1 MAGRGRIS
9 QGWQKEWV
17 EARTHHRGGF
27 HGPLP
32 QKGLNATSNFPV
44 WGRNIAPNPYHC
56 SPQEVHSFQ
65 DAWEHGLLSAWGF
78 LSGRQLWRLPT
89 LSSSI
94 CFHTL
99 LHRWCCCRNLR
110 VQTYTQM
117 LEVLMQGQGS
127 HSQAKQNV
135 ASSITVYKSR
145 GCVYGGQ
152 KGLAQ
157 DFRYSSKG
165 QEPAATGSNLHL
177 RPQLHVKCNSNH

>member
-1 MAGRGRIS
+1 MVFPWWQAGEGFHKDDRRS
-9 QGWQKEWV
+9 EWKLEHITV
-17 EARTHHRGGF
+17 EGF

-32 QKGLNATSNFPV
+32 QKGLNATSNFPI
-44 WGRNIAPNPYHC
+44 WGRNIAPNPYQC
-56 SPQEVHSFQ
+56 SPQE
-65 DAWEHGLLSAWGF
+65 AWEHGLLSAWGF
-78 LSGRQLWRLPT
+78 LSGRQLWWLPT

-99 LHRWCCCRNLR
+99 LHRWCCRRNLR

-135 ASSITVYKSR
+135 ASSITVYKSK

-177 RPQLHVKCNSNH
+177 GPQLHVKCNSNH